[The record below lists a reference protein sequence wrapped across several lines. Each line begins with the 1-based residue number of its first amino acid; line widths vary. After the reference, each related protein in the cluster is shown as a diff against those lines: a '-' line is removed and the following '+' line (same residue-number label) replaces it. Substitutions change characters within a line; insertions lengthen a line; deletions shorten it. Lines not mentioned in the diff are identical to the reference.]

1 MSLNL
6 WLPFYLGT
14 GLLIGALLSDG
25 EEDAELL
32 GFQIGRKRR
41 LYMRGHPGLSP
52 YHLGP
57 AQLSPSATSV

>member
-1 MSLNL
+1 MSLTL

-32 GFQIGRKRR
+32 GF
-41 LYMRGHPGLSP
+41 
-52 YHLGP
+52 
-57 AQLSPSATSV
+57 